1 MRNGGGHALTGQHR
15 TGGESEGAER
25 EEVERGGGDSDV
37 GTSRPAAPLPMSN
50 VQ

>member
-25 EEVERGGGDSDV
+25 EEVERGGDSDV